1 MIIIIVYLWSLSK
14 CFSLHH
20 RLIIIIIISIA
31 VIIIIIVIIIP
42 LTSRPNL
49 YFSLL
54 WTI

>member
-1 MIIIIVYLWSLSK
+1 MYDHYQSALLYI
-14 CFSLHH
+14 
-20 RLIIIIIISIA
+20 IIIIIISIA